1 MPAAIKLQPKTNCY
15 RLMLLFMAALFGMQL
30 HAASVMTTNGRVQGK
45 ILSENADAVRVETDF
60 GSTQIIKRLDILI
73 IYDDTGNVLWQNP
86 DIVAS
91 NTAGGATPAA
101 TDAPLAK
108 VYSVEIHSGMGLSSP
123 SSIFSSFYASS
134 GPDYHYE
141 FAGEAAGLWHFTDS
155 DSLVLGAGFAQRN
168 FTAAGIN
175 LNGQRG
181 SATWSMQF
189 VDTRIGYRLQG
200 NLGFAELGFL
210 YAIPLGNVPVQ
221 HQSGAG
227 ATSINATGIAQQA
240 YGAIYLSAGFNWR
253 LNDRMAL
260 LTFGRMDQGLGSVVR
275 GEVATQVDF
284 AGKAESTATLAL
296 VPWSVGVYL
305 GASYRL

>member
-1 MPAAIKLQPKTNCY
+1 
-15 RLMLLFMAALFGMQL
+15 MLLLRRFMPLLTAALIVL
-30 HAASVMTTNGRVQGK
+30 PVHAASVMTTNGRVQGK
-45 ILSENADAVRVETDF
+45 ILSENADVVTLETDP
-60 GSTQIIKRLDILI
+60 GLTQVIKRLDILI
-73 IYDDTGNVLWQNP
+73 IYDDAGNVLWQNA
-86 DIVAS
+86 DIVTNDAPPS
-91 NTAGGATPAA
+91 QGAEPTE
-101 TDAPLAK
+101 TPLAK
-108 VYSVEIHSGMGLSSP
+108 TFSIELHGGMGLSSP

-141 FAGEAAGLWHFTDS
+141 MAGEAAGLWHFTGS
-155 DSLVLGAGFAQRN
+155 DALVVGMGFAQRN

-181 SATWSMQF
+181 SSTWSMQF
-189 VDTRIGYRLQG
+189 ADTRIGYRLQG
-200 NLGFAELGFL
+200 NLGFAELGLL
-210 YAIPLGNVPVQ
+210 YAIPLGTVAIQ

-227 ATSINATGIAQQA
+227 TASITDAGLAQQS
-240 YGAIYLSAGFNWR
+240 YGAIYLAAGFNWR

-260 LTFGRMDQGLGSVVR
+260 LTFARMDQGLGSVVR
-275 GEVATQVDF
+275 GQVATQVDF